1 MTAANRPESEHL
13 GSALAGRYSIDR
25 ELGHGGMATVYLA
38 DDLKH
43 RRKVAIKVLRP
54 EVSAVLG
61 SERFGREI
69 RIIAGLNH
77 PHILPLYDSGA
88 DPLLWFTMPYVRESL
103 RQRLLRERQLPV
115 EDAIRI
121 VRQVGSA
128 LHHAHERGLIHRDI
142 KPENILLHEGEAMVA
157 DFGIALAIASGDDRN
172 GERDA
177 ERLSQTG
184 IILGTPHY
192 MSPEQS
198 AGERALDA
206 RSDVYSLACV
216 LFELLAGE
224 PPYTGSTAQVVIAK
238 RFTDPVPR
246 VRRLRATVSPA
257 VDQAITKALSTSPAD
272 RFPSAAAFI
281 EALTVVPQDQHR
293 SPSVAVLPFRNLSAE
308 PENEFFADGVTEDV
322 IAQLS
327 KVRAL
332 KVISRSSVMPFR
344 KREQS
349 LQEIGSTLD
358 VSTVLDGSVRRA
370 GSRVRIVAQLI
381 DAATDQHLWV
391 ETYDREL
398 TDIFAIQSDV
408 ALQIASALKA
418 ELSRDERSRIRR
430 GPTDNV
436 HAYQLYLQGRHCYTR
451 YTEESF
457 EKGIQYFRQAIAI
470 DPEYALAYAGL
481 ALAYAELAAGQGGGS
496 LRPDL
501 AYHEAMKAVTKALAL
516 DKDLGEAHDILAL
529 LKFTHDFDWAGAEK
543 EFKLALALN
552 PGGADIYDHYGWMCA
567 GLERYDEALALVK
580 RAQEL
585 DPLAHRSDVANT
597 LIRAGRYEEALQSA
611 LRSVEFEPD
620 HARSRSTLGWAYL
633 KNGLIEEGLAELE
646 KAVTLVPGNTLYLAQ
661 LGQAYGKVGRTEKA
675 REVLRQLN
683 QLSEE
688 RYISPY
694 HMAYLHTGLG
704 EIGQAMDF
712 LEQAYEERS
721 GSVFGIKGS
730 FLFTSLHPEPR
741 FQALL
746 RKMNLN

>member
-1 MTAANRPESEHL
+1 
-13 GSALAGRYSIDR
+13 
-25 ELGHGGMATVYLA
+25 
-38 DDLKH
+38 
-43 RRKVAIKVLRP
+43 
-54 EVSAVLG
+54 
-61 SERFGREI
+61 
-69 RIIAGLNH
+69 
-77 PHILPLYDSGA
+77 
-88 DPLLWFTMPYVRESL
+88 
-103 RQRLLRERQLPV
+103 
-115 EDAIRI
+115 
-121 VRQVGSA
+121 
-128 LHHAHERGLIHRDI
+128 
-142 KPENILLHEGEAMVA
+142 
-157 DFGIALAIASGDDRN
+157 
-172 GERDA
+172 
-177 ERLSQTG
+177 
-184 IILGTPHY
+184 
-192 MSPEQS
+192 
-198 AGERALDA
+198 
-206 RSDVYSLACV
+206 
-216 LFELLAGE
+216 
-224 PPYTGSTAQVVIAK
+224 
-238 RFTDPVPR
+238 
-246 VRRLRATVSPA
+246 
-257 VDQAITKALSTSPAD
+257 
-272 RFPSAAAFI
+272 
-281 EALTVVPQDQHR
+281 
-293 SPSVAVLPFRNLSAE
+293 
-308 PENEFFADGVTEDV
+308 
-322 IAQLS
+322 
-327 KVRAL
+327 
-332 KVISRSSVMPFR
+332 
-344 KREQS
+344 
-349 LQEIGSTLD
+349 
-358 VSTVLDGSVRRA
+358 
-370 GSRVRIVAQLI
+370 
-381 DAATDQHLWV
+381 
-391 ETYDREL
+391 
-398 TDIFAIQSDV
+398 
-408 ALQIASALKA
+408 
-418 ELSRDERSRIRR
+418 
-430 GPTDNV
+430 
-436 HAYQLYLQGRHCYTR
+436 
-451 YTEESF
+451 
-457 EKGIQYFRQAIAI
+457 
-470 DPEYALAYAGL
+470 
-481 ALAYAELAAGQGGGS
+481 
-496 LRPDL
+496 
-501 AYHEAMKAVTKALAL
+501 MKAVTKALAL

>member
-198 AGERALDA
+198 AGERAMDA